1 MSDGISTRV
10 VVTHV
15 VKEWLANLQDLQGR
29 GAIAD
34 RIDRMRSGNFGK
46 IDSIKSEP
54 GLWELIVDEGP
65 GYRVYYGEFEGKVV
79 VLILGGPKSTQKADI
94 KKAGAALRWLQ
105 AKEAADKAAATKAAA
120 TAAKKAAGGK
130 STSKRK

>member
-1 MSDGISTRV
+1 MSDGISTKV

-15 VKEWLANLQDLQGR
+15 VKEWLTSLQDLQGR
-29 GAIAD
+29 GAIVD

-79 VLILGGPKSTQKADI
+79 VLILGGPTSTQKADI

-105 AKEAADKAAATKAAA
+105 AKETADKAAATKAAA
-120 TAAKKAAGGK
+120 NAAKKAAGGK